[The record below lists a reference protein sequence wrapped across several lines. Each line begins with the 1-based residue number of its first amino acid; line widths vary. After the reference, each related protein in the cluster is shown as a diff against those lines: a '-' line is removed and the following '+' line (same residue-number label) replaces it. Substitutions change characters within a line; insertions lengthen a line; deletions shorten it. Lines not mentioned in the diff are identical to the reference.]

1 MTPEIPYGVVHS
13 FTWAYEIPILFCN
26 FSVVLTISTTLIQP
40 NDQKCNLRPEYEQ
53 WREEEERQR
62 ERGGER
68 ENGLKFY
75 IIWHK
80 ELYRIQGFVSTMI
93 SSPLLSQSNNEL
105 VHCLWK
111 YHEFQLRHVRKRAQ
125 HNHSLSVKNTHE
137 MKKSETK
144 TETDTHTKKQ
154 RKRMECIALALA
166 LYICN

>member
-1 MTPEIPYGVVHS
+1 MQ
-13 FTWAYEIPILFCN
+13 FTTRIWT
-26 FSVVLTISTTLIQP
+26 V
-40 NDQKCNLRPEYEQ
+40 
-53 WREEEERQR
+53 ERKRKR
-62 ERGGER
+62 ERGER

-144 TETDTHTKKQ
+144 TETDTHTKNREKGWN
-154 RKRMECIALALA
+154 ALHWHWHCTYATSSHVL
-166 LYICN
+166 NFHFHTMSNN